1 MAEKKVIELEVKT
14 DSVKSLKAQLREA
27 QADVQQLSEKFG
39 ATSQEA
45 VNAAKRA
52 AELKDAIGDAKAL
65 TDAFNPDAKFNALSA
80 SIGGVLNGFQA
91 YEGALGLIGVES
103 EALQETMLKV
113 QSAMALSQGL
123 QGLLEAKDS
132 FKQLGAVASNALK
145 GIKTGLLATGIGA
158 LVVALGTIIAYWD
171 DIKELVSGVSAE
183 QQKLNEKSH
192 ENYET
197 AKEQLSTL
205 DAQDNILKLQGK
217 SEREILNIK
226 IKKIDSALALGKIEL
241 ENVIKTSKA
250 EEAAAIQ
257 NYNMTKKIVD
267 FLLNVAFMMPKL
279 MLMPID
285 MAIKGANKV
294 SEALGLGKAISFD
307 LGKTIADMQNKAS
320 GFVAGSIF
328 NVPALKKENEETRK
342 EIEKSINDLENQK
355 AGFQLSIK
363 QIDQQAAK
371 DARTRREEEQNKI
384 KEEQQK
390 LFEEEQRLNEERLK
404 KQEEAYNLELSLMKD
419 TRQKEIQ
426 ELINSYDEKYELANG
441 NAELEKQ
448 LTETL
453 NSEIAVINKKYADE
467 EAAKKEALRQ
477 KELNSE
483 KGFLEARITQNAN
496 DYEARLELLEL
507 NRQAEL
513 SNKELT
519 EGEIAAI
526 EAKYAEERKKI
537 SDEEKEHKKKN
548 QDLTLEA
555 ATTTLDTIANV
566 AQLFAGKSEKQQKKA
581 FNIQKAAS
589 IANATIQTYQSAT
602 SAFSSLAPIPIVGP
616 VLGAIAAAGAVAAGI
631 MNIKKIAST
640 KFEGGGAPSGGGGA
654 GASAGV
660 GASATSGGAV
670 TPQFNVVGNAQ
681 ATNPLAGLGNQPIQ
695 AYVVSGEVTTAQ
707 QLDNNKITY
716 ATFG

>member
-27 QADVQQLSEKFG
+27 QDDVQQLSEKFG

-65 TDAFNPDAKFNALSA
+65 TDAFNPDAKFNALST

-226 IKKIDSALALGKIEL
+226 IKKIDSAIALGKIEL

-320 GFVAGSIF
+320 SFVAGSIF

-404 KQEEAYNLELSLMKD
+404 HQEEVYNLELSLMKD
-419 TRQKEIQ
+419 KRQKEIQ
-426 ELINSYDEKYELANG
+426 ELINSYDEKYEIANG

-453 NSEIAVINKKYADE
+453 NSEIAAINTRYAEE
-467 EAAKKEALRQ
+467 EAQKEA
-477 KELNSE
+477 E
-483 KGFLEARITQNAN
+483 KQNAIT
-496 DYEARLELLEL
+496 EAERL
-507 NRQAEL
+507 A
-513 SNKELT
+513 
-519 EGEIAAI
+519 
-526 EAKYAEERKKI
+526 AEERKRI
-537 SDEEKEHKKKN
+537 SDEEREQKKRN

-602 SAFSSLAPIPIVGP
+602 SAFSALSPIPIVGP
-616 VLGAIAAAGAVAAGI
+616 VLGAIAAAGAVAAGLL
-631 MNIKKIAST
+631 NIKKIAST
-640 KFEGGGAPSGGGGA
+640 KFEGGGAPSGGGGGGGGA
-654 GASAGV
+654 GA

>member
-27 QADVQQLSEKFG
+27 QDDVQQLSEKFG

-65 TDAFNPDAKFNALSA
+65 TDAFNPDAKFNALST

-226 IKKIDSALALGKIEL
+226 IKKIDSAIALGKIEL

-320 GFVAGSIF
+320 SFVAGSIF

-404 KQEEAYNLELSLMKD
+404 HQEEVYNLELSLMKD
-419 TRQKEIQ
+419 KRQKEIQ
-426 ELINSYDEKYELANG
+426 ELINSYDEKYEIANG

-453 NSEIAVINKKYADE
+453 NSEIAAINTRYAEE
-467 EAAKKEALRQ
+467 EAQKEA
-477 KELNSE
+477 E
-483 KGFLEARITQNAN
+483 KQNAIT
-496 DYEARLELLEL
+496 EAERL
-507 NRQAEL
+507 A
-513 SNKELT
+513 
-519 EGEIAAI
+519 
-526 EAKYAEERKKI
+526 AEERKRI
-537 SDEEKEHKKKN
+537 SDEEREQKKRN

-602 SAFSSLAPIPIVGP
+602 SAFSALSPIPIVGP
-616 VLGAIAAAGAVAAGI
+616 VLGAIAAAGAVTAGLL
-631 MNIKKIAST
+631 NIKKIAST
-640 KFEGGGAPSGGGGA
+640 KFEGGGAPSGGGGGGGGA
-654 GASAGV
+654 GA

>member
-65 TDAFNPDAKFNALSA
+65 TDAFNPDAKFNALST

-103 EALQETMLKV
+103 KALQETMLKV

-320 GFVAGSIF
+320 SFVAGSIF

-404 KQEEAYNLELSLMKD
+404 HQEEVYNLELSLMKD
-419 TRQKEIQ
+419 KRQKEIQ
-426 ELINSYDEKYELANG
+426 ELINSYDEKYEIANG

-453 NSEIAVINKKYADE
+453 NSEIAAINTRYAEE
-467 EAAKKEALRQ
+467 EAQ
-477 KELNSE
+477 KESE
-483 KGFLEARITQNAN
+483 KQNAIT
-496 DYEARLELLEL
+496 EAERL
-507 NRQAEL
+507 A
-513 SNKELT
+513 
-519 EGEIAAI
+519 
-526 EAKYAEERKKI
+526 AEERKRI
-537 SDEEKEHKKKN
+537 SDEEREQKKRN
-548 QDLTLEA
+548 QELTLEA

-602 SAFSSLAPIPIVGP
+602 SAFSALSPIPIVGP
-616 VLGAIAAAGAVAAGI
+616 VLGAIAAAGAVTAGLL
-631 MNIKKIAST
+631 NIKKIAST
-640 KFEGGGAPSGGGGA
+640 KFEGGGAPSGGGGGGGGA
-654 GASAGV
+654 GA